1 MMFGISSSYSHCA
14 ALYEAVNVLGDA
26 VSQLTVVVQ
35 NISKGTLSGYNLVD
49 GSLES
54 PCRVLVKCN

>member
-1 MMFGISSSYSHCA
+1 
-14 ALYEAVNVLGDA
+14 LRKLG
-26 VSQLTVVVQ
+26 
-35 NISKGTLSGYNLVD
+35 GRRTLID